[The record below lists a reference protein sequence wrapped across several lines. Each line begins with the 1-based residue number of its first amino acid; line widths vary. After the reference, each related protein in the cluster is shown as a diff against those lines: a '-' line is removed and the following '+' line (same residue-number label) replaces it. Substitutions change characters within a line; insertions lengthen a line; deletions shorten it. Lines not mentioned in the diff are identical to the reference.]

1 VILVAKTLY
10 VGNLPWESSE
20 EELEKLFAEMAV
32 VESVRIIR
40 DRETGRSKGFGF
52 VELADGT
59 NLEEIIASTNGMLMG
74 GRTLVVNEA
83 KPR

>member
-1 VILVAKTLY
+1 MARTMY
-10 VGNLPWESSE
+10 VGNLPWESTE
-20 EELEKLFAEMAV
+20 EELENVFAEMAT

-52 VELADGT
+52 VELADDA
-59 NLEEIIASTNGMLMG
+59 NVDEVVEKTNGMMMG

>member
-1 VILVAKTLY
+1 MAKTLY
-10 VGNLPWESSE
+10 VGNLPWESTE
-20 EELEKLFAEMAV
+20 EELEKMFAEMTV

-52 VELADGT
+52 VELADES

-83 KPR
+83 KQR

>member
-1 VILVAKTLY
+1 MSKTLY
-10 VGNLPWESSE
+10 VGNLAWESTE
-20 EELEKLFAEMAV
+20 EDLENVFTNLAQ

-52 VELADGT
+52 VEIADET
-59 NLEEIIASTNGMLMG
+59 NVTEVIEKTNGTTLG
-74 GRTLVVNEA
+74 ERTLVVNEA

>member
-1 VILVAKTLY
+1 MSKTLY
-10 VGNLPWESSE
+10 VGNLAWESTE
-20 EELEKLFAEMAV
+20 EDLENVFTNLAQ

-52 VELADGT
+52 VEIADET
-59 NLEEIIASTNGMLMG
+59 NVTEVIEKTNGTMLG
-74 GRTLVVNEA
+74 ERTLVVNEA

>member
-1 VILVAKTLY
+1 MAKTLY
-10 VGNLPWESSE
+10 VGNLPWESTE

-52 VELADGT
+52 VELADEA
-59 NLEEIIASTNGMLMG
+59 NVEEIIASTNGMLMG